1 MIGWEQESYDVSES
15 GEAVVCVAITG
26 TLGGTL
32 PPITVS
38 TRDGTATQP
47 MGMGRLFLFAC
58 SYFPAQ
64 TISLCCSDDGLIKV
78 AGHPACF
85 CCAPTHRN

>member
-1 MIGWEQESYDVSES
+1 MSES
-15 GEAVVCVAITG
+15 VGEAVVCVAITG

-64 TISLCCSDDGLIKV
+64 TIRKCCCSDDHHSI
-78 AGHPACF
+78 A
-85 CCAPTHRN
+85 